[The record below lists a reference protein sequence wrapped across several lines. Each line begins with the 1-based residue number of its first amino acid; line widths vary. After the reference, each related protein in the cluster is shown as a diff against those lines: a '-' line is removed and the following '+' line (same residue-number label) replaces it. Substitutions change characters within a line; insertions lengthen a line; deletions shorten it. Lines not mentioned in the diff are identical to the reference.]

1 MDKTIKIGD
10 KAFISKTF
18 SEEDVFRFAGLS
30 LIMKPARTI
39 E

>member
-30 LIMKPARTI
+30 NETGPHH
-39 E
+39 